1 MFEKRSSGSRPN
13 SIRVRV
19 ENPFLKERAA
29 VRKKYQSQER
39 KSNHKF
45 EIVRGQELLVQVPLP
60 MAEVWAEMQAQVEEL
75 TGQAGLQILRA
86 VLENEVTRR
95 VGPPHRPNP
104 SAGCVRW
111 GKQPGY
117 VVFAGQ
123 KIPLERPRV
132 RTREGQE
139 VELESYGQL
148 QQDGKLQRAVREGVV
163 AGLSTRNY
171 RRAVESVLEGYG
183 IEKSSVSRQF
193 VAASSNQLRVLC
205 ERRLEGLNL
214 VVLMIDGIHFGG
226 QVLVVALGIAES
238 GEKHVLGVWQ
248 GATENTTVV
257 TGLLEDLVDRGL
269 DLQRRYLVVIDG
281 SKALRAGVE
290 RVFGKQ
296 AEVQR
301 CQIHKRRNVKEYL
314 PENCQRDYDRRMR
327 NAYAM
332 NNYAEA
338 KAALEKIF
346 RQLER
351 INPTA
356 ARSLEEGLEETLTV
370 HRLGVGAVLRRKLAT
385 TNPIESCLST
395 VQRVVRIVDVA
406 AKEISRCAG
415 PPPDRWWQ
423 ALSPASRRLTD
434 VWQPLTL
441 FRPAHERGTFA
452 RPSLPR
458 DWQPGNGRAVQPP
471 IACNG
476 QALLPR
482 HLHRL

>member
-1 MFEKRSSGSRPN
+1 
-13 SIRVRV
+13 V
-19 ENPFLKERAA
+19 
-29 VRKKYQSQER
+29 KKNYQTKDR

-45 EIVRGQELLVQVPLP
+45 EIVQGQELQVRVPLP
-60 MAEVWAEMQAQVEEL
+60 MAEVWAEMQARVEEL

-86 VLENEVTRR
+86 ILENEVTRR

-123 KIPLERPRV
+123 KVPLERPRV

-139 VELESYGQL
+139 VELESYSQL
-148 QQDGKLQRAVREGVV
+148 QRDGKLQRAVREGVV

-171 RRAVESVLEGYG
+171 RRAVESVVEGYG

-193 VAASSNQLRVLC
+193 VAASSNQLRSLC
-205 ERRLEGLNL
+205 ERRLEDLKL

-301 CQIHKRRNVKEYL
+301 CQIYKWRNVKEYL
-314 PENCQRDYDRRMR
+314 
-327 NAYAM
+327 
-332 NNYAEA
+332 
-338 KAALEKIF
+338 LE
-346 RQLER
+346 
-351 INPTA
+351 
-356 ARSLEEGLEETLTV
+356 SY
-370 HRLGVGAVLRRKLAT
+370 
-385 TNPIESCLST
+385 
-395 VQRVVRIVDVA
+395 
-406 AKEISRCAG
+406 
-415 PPPDRWWQ
+415 
-423 ALSPASRRLTD
+423 
-434 VWQPLTL
+434 
-441 FRPAHERGTFA
+441 
-452 RPSLPR
+452 
-458 DWQPGNGRAVQPP
+458 
-471 IACNG
+471 
-476 QALLPR
+476 
-482 HLHRL
+482 